1 MIMRRALLCLL
12 PLTALSAAVPA
23 LAQPPGMWGRGYGDP
38 FGDRWREPRLQ
49 TRSDSRD
56 SREGKVDAE
65 SFLAENGKPQLGH
78 GVVSVTSA
86 PGGTAS
92 ASDEAAYEAAVIDQ
106 LVKAGYDTTKPD
118 PAGGQVVELKIL
130 RDTLVPEEAKR
141 KPVSGETAVTVSN
154 RGTAV
159 GMALNLD
166 FTPPKKAL
174 ISTRLDAQIKDKAS
188 GTVLWEGHATIATRK
203 GDSHWSEQAI
213 ATRLAAALFD
223 RFPNASTAVLAAR

>member
-1 MIMRRALLCLL
+1 MIMRRAFSIL
-12 PLTALSAAVPA
+12 PPLVALSAAMPA
-23 LAQPPGMWGRGYGDP
+23 FAQPPGMWGRAYDDP
-38 FGDRWREPRLQ
+38 FGDRWREPRL
-49 TRSDSRD
+49 RNWSD

-65 SFLAENGKPQLGH
+65 SFVAENGKPQLGH
-78 GVVSVTSA
+78 GVVSVTAA

-92 ASDEAAYEAAVIDQ
+92 ASDEAAYEAAIVDQ

-130 RDTLVPEEAKR
+130 RDTVVPEEQKR
-141 KPVSGETAVTVSN
+141 KPVSGETSVTVSN
-154 RGTAV
+154 RGTGV

-166 FTPPKKAL
+166 FTKPKKAL
-174 ISTRLDAQIKDKAS
+174 VSTRLDAQIKDRTG
-188 GTVLWEGHATIATRK
+188 GTVLWEGHATITTRE
-203 GDSHWSEQAI
+203 GDSHWTEQAI